1 MDKRFLLGL
10 AAGIGLML
18 LRPAVQMA
26 MAADQP
32 HMQAAL
38 HDLYHAETNIQQADQ
53 FHDHGGYAG
62 QATAAIQQAI
72 ADVQAGIAYRDE
84 HGP

>member
-1 MDKRFLLGL
+1 MNKGFLLGL
-10 AAGIGLML
+10 AAGVGLML

-32 HMQAAL
+32 HMQA
-38 HDLYHAETNIQQADQ
+38 
-53 FHDHGGYAG
+53 
-62 QATAAIQQAI
+62 
-72 ADVQAGIAYRDE
+72 GISYRDQ